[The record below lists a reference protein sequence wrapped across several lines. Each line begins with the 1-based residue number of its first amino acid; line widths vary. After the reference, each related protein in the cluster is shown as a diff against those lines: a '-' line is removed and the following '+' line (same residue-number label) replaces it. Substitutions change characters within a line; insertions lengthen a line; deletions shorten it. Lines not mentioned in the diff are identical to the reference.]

1 MTETFQDYFIEVGL
15 DIDRDV
21 KTFRYTDELQD
32 KAKEKK
38 ANRDMIINLI
48 TGAPLAGTA
57 VTGVG
62 SLWAGAITSGV
73 SKWMANPAFA
83 QFAGVPSRA
92 SKGVQSAAGKLKL
105 PGKGPVATEEVWIT
119 AAPVLPGSTC
129 EQDTQGETKGRICF
143 EERSGIVYYIQV
155 ASVHKDKKIRL
166 PPGIDVLLSEEGFNG
181 LHLTDFVRGPLFS
194 IEVWRPTFKGEEDPD
209 IETLFH
215 QSTEQ
220 PALMLKRHLKGR
232 KFDVLDPMPWN
243 SEREVRR
250 DFSNMVTPGDHIR
263 LLDHYGKVLGAIN
276 IAVCYSW
283 SGEAI
288 TDVNSSHNT
297 NAPCLCDPPARS
309 YGRPWSNP
317 KMAYTKQFL
326 RDSKLYENN
335 KFGKM
340 CRKHNKCEKNGKWED
355 QLNLPKGH
363 EVAEEMKDA
372 WRSCKHP
379 RGHGD
384 HDPGGSLTEELPMP
398 VKTREPVSIPVL
410 FPGAQTTPSVTTDYY
425 RNANGSIKTSV
436 RTIAS
441 SIVTAWMPN
450 PKLQPHLETQEWHNE
465 ETTFLVATMVTPT
478 PQPSM

>member
-1 MTETFQDYFIEVGL
+1 MLFFDEISVVDHARLAMTETFQDYFIEVGL

-62 SLWAGAITSGV
+62 SLWAGAITSGEYQ
-73 SKWMANPAFA
+73 AEH
-83 QFAGVPSRA
+83 RR
-92 SKGVQSAAGKLKL
+92 GVQSAAGKLKL
-105 PGKGPVATEEVWIT
+105 PGKGPVYGQGMAQQMGNLNSACSGIV
-119 AAPVLPGSTC
+119 PGSTC

-276 IAVCYSW
+276 IA
-283 SGEAI
+283 
-288 TDVNSSHNT
+288 
-297 NAPCLCDPPARS
+297 
-309 YGRPWSNP
+309 
-317 KMAYTKQFL
+317 
-326 RDSKLYENN
+326 LYENN